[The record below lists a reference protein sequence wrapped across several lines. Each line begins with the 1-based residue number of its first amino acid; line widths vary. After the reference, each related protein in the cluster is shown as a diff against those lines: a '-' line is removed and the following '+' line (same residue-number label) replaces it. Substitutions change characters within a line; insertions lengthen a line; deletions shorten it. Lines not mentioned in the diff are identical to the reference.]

1 MQNVLIL
8 AAGNISNK
16 LSFIKAYY
24 ASPALMPINTKPLIL
39 YHLEFYKNFNC
50 KVYLIINQRDWQYV
64 EESVNLREFDFE
76 IIGVPDSHGVN
87 ESLEYALQKVAYAPE
102 TIVNLVTSIPTD
114 YPESDTVY
122 LDSNLSYNNDWSGM
136 KVDGQK
142 LRFMFKR
149 DQQKL
154 LSNAFTGIFNVGTK
168 QLNGFIKKVENKS
181 DLLEVIKLWYATNPV
196 NFNYF
201 LTDWIDAG
209 HEQNYYQSKL
219 KLISSRSFNAVSVNE
234 SGVLT
239 KSSSNYPKL
248 RDEANFILAVPSS
261 LSIFF
266 PRILDGFVY
275 DSARQRG
282 SYTMEFY
289 GYPSLAEL
297 QLYWDLKDGV
307 WERIFADLK
316 KVISLFKR
324 EKYSIGRTA
333 FKDFYTGKIE
343 ARVNDFFNQLD
354 EESKYLV
361 TDDLIINGVQ
371 CRSYANLKD
380 ELFEHINQL
389 YSENDFCIAHGDFCF
404 NNILYDISHRL
415 IKVIDPRGS
424 FGDTCKG
431 IYGDVKYDLAKLLH
445 SAIGGYDYMVNNLYK
460 LDLHGEVINYR
471 IFYKTNYH
479 VIKANARQ
487 LVADLGYSVND
498 IMLIVGTLFLSMP
511 PLHADSPSR
520 QKIMFIHGLKIIND
534 TLMNKA
540 VANRRTSLVAS

>member
-1 MQNVLIL
+1 
-8 AAGNISNK
+8 
-16 LSFIKAYY
+16 
-24 ASPALMPINTKPLIL
+24 MPINTKPLIL

-50 KVYLIINQRDWQYV
+50 KVYLVINQRDWQYV

-102 TIVNLVTSIPTD
+102 TIVNLATSIPTD

-122 LDSNLSYNNDWSGM
+122 LDSNLSYNNDWSGI

-181 DLLEVIKLWYATNPV
+181 DLLEVIKLWYTTNPL
-196 NFNYF
+196 NFNYL

-316 KVISLFKR
+316 KVISLFKK

-343 ARVNDFFNQLD
+343 VRVNDFFNQLD

-361 TDDLIINGVQ
+361 RDDLIINGVQ

-380 ELFEHINQL
+380 ELFEYINQL
-389 YSENDFCIAHGDFCF
+389 YSENDFCITHGDFCF

-460 LDLHGEVINYR
+460 LDLHGEVINYHV
-471 IFYKTNYH
+471 FYKTNYH

-487 LVADLGYSVND
+487 LVTDLGYSVND